1 MAAPEEGKTAPVF
14 SLPASDGTKISLKD
28 FKEKK
33 QVVLYFYPRDN
44 TSGCTRE
51 ACSFNENL
59 KSIEALD
66 AVVLG
71 VSRDSL
77 KSHDKFIEKYELTF
91 PLLSDEK
98 ETVCKKY
105 DVIKEKN
112 MYGKKVMGIV
122 RSTFVIGKNGKIK
135 KIFSKVKVDGHT
147 GQVIEALKA

>member
-1 MAAPEEGKTAPVF
+1 M
-14 SLPASDGTKISLKD
+14 
-28 FKEKK
+28 
-33 QVVLYFYPRDN
+33 
-44 TSGCTRE
+44 
-51 ACSFNENL
+51 
-59 KSIEALD
+59 
-66 AVVLG
+66 LG